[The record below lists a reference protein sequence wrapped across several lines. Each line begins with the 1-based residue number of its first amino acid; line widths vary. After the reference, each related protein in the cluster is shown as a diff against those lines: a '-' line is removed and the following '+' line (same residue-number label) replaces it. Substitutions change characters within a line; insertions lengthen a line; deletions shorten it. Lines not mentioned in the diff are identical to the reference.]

1 MYFELTIDS
10 SVTAIRQ
17 KEGRGNRLNWQ
28 SENSSHTNNNSTV
41 FMINNDNDK
50 AK

>member
-1 MYFELTIDS
+1 MYFEITIDS

-28 SENSSHTNNNSTV
+28 SENSSHTNNNNSTV
-41 FMINNDNDK
+41 FMINDDN

>member
-10 SVTAIRQ
+10 SVTAIRL
-17 KEGRGNRLNWQ
+17 KEGRGNKLNWQ
-28 SENSSHTNNNSTV
+28 SENSSHTNNNLSV
-41 FMINNDNDK
+41 FMINNDK